1 MQIAE
6 DYMRR
11 FGNVKNRAA
20 KLPFRN
26 RLSQRVHPGDV
37 NDELLTTTQASKVTL
52 VGEPEVDVALLKLGR
67 RRGAN
72 C

>member
-1 MQIAE
+1 
-6 DYMRR
+6 MRR
-11 FGNVKNRAA
+11 GPITAVTCT
-20 KLPFRN
+20 LTIVPTI
-26 RLSQRVHPGDV
+26 LGVRVHTGDI
-37 NDELLTTTQASKVTL
+37 NDELLTTAQASEVTS

>member
-1 MQIAE
+1 
-6 DYMRR
+6 MRR
-11 FGNVKNRAA
+11 GPFAA
-20 KLPFRN
+20 GTCTLPSVPTT
-26 RLSQRVHPGDV
+26 LGVRVHTSDI
-37 NDELLTTTQASKVTL
+37 NDELLTTTQASEVTL